1 MKTYWGTIE
10 MPWIVSQWSSE
21 MKFKKGDVNDDRFFR
36 FSESSEKVIV
46 SDVRMLILALVA
58 RYVFS
63 QKTFS
68 LLIYSLQEIAIK
80 PMWEA
85 EYSYIL
91 PSEKQRLNC

>member
-1 MKTYWGTIE
+1 
-10 MPWIVSQWSSE
+10 
-21 MKFKKGDVNDDRFFR
+21 
-36 FSESSEKVIV
+36 
-46 SDVRMLILALVA
+46 MLILALVA